1 MKATTLIKT
10 IDVSEFRGP
19 LLTIDNDLDVNT
31 LGEGYEV
38 DYWVNKIA
46 KELKLE
52 EFIKLADNFICIGF
66 NEVETYTFI
75 RKSYLVSQLKAYII
89 HGANEDFTENAII
102 FGAIDSL
109 MKRTNFR
116 VGDQPSNI
124 ATQNEMTYFEEGN
137 NTELSELMKDV
148 DSCGLMELYFDNYS
162 DFLDTILGKGN
173 RIVTSDSL
181 DLFLDTLV
189 EIYPKEVYY
198 SKREEK
204 QARVLVSEVE
214 LFLNALRQYLTIDR
228 FANQDKIVEFIV
240 EDILE
245 CTTYDE
251 YNSEDIKIAFRRLVE
266 AKFD

>member
-10 IDVSEFRGP
+10 INFSEFRDP
-19 LLTIDNDLDVNT
+19 LLTIDNGLNAYT
-31 LGEGYEV
+31 LGEGFEV
-38 DYWVNKIA
+38 DYWINKIA
-46 KELKLE
+46 TELKLE
-52 EFIKLADNFICIGF
+52 DFIKLSENFICVGF
-66 NEVETYTFI
+66 DTVETYTFI

-102 FGAIDSL
+102 FGAVDSI

-124 ATQNEMTYFEEGN
+124 ATQTEMTYFEEGN

-162 DFLDTILGKGN
+162 DFLDTILGKEN

-181 DLFLDTLV
+181 DLFLDTV
-189 EIYPKEVYY
+189 AEVYPKEVYY

-204 QARVLVSEVE
+204 QARVLENEVCI
-214 LFLNALRQYLTIDR
+214 FLNNLTQFLTIDQ
-228 FANQDKIVEFIV
+228 FGNKEKIVEFIV

-245 CTTYDE
+245 CTTYDD